1 MPRRPPLFA
10 HESLALPHFSREHAH
25 HEERKLSRRF
35 GEHIGRVRKRDFVL
49 VRVGAIDVIESD
61 SDLRHNLQCP
71 LPRIE

>member
-49 VRVGAIDVIESD
+49 VRVGAIDIIESD
-61 SDLRHNLQCP
+61 SDLRDNLQCP